1 MKDYSECIIN
11 IKEFLRR
18 AEDCFNAKN
27 PTGASYHVMNVI
39 NEAQDLLDFSI
50 EETREKN

>member
-27 PTGASYHVMNVI
+27 PIGGKKYAEDVMR
-39 NEAQDLLDFSI
+39 EAVDLI
-50 EETREKN
+50 ESAKEMTK

>member
-11 IKEFLRR
+11 IKEFVRR

-27 PTGASYHVMNVI
+27 PIGAQKFAEDVMRESV
-39 NEAQDLLDFSI
+39 DLI
-50 EETREKN
+50 EIAKEMAK